1 MKMGM
6 IRRVARAAGNKR
18 FGMDRRRFLE
28 TTLAAG
34 AAMLLPARAGQASS
48 KKPRVLVIG
57 AGFGGLSAAQQL
69 LLAGA
74 DVTVLEA
81 RSRLGGRVFSSAKF
95 LPGATVEM
103 GAELIGSN
111 HPVWMAQARRFGLE
125 LTEIPDDPAERS
137 PILLG
142 GRRYTGKEVAE
153 LWEALDAA
161 MQRTIG
167 DARKVNP
174 EQPWKSLRAG
184 ELDRTSLAEVAAK
197 WPVDAMVRTAAL
209 LVMSNDGA
217 FRPQTASYLGYL
229 GTVAGGGF
237 ERFWEDSEV
246 YRCLGGAQQLADQ
259 MGRETGDERI
269 RLGTP
274 AKMVE
279 IQEATVQ
286 VETAGGKTHEA
297 DAVVLAVP
305 PTAWGKI
312 DFRPKLGE
320 EFQPHIGPAI
330 KVLGEVKCPVWKNVG
345 LSSYAVTDLEI
356 GMTWQGD
363 IRPPSENSKGS
374 CLVGFSGGSAATRFL
389 QLAPPQ
395 RRERYAEIMES
406 LFSGYAKN
414 AGQVAVQAWPEDPWT
429 QGGYCSPLLG
439 QVTTTFPRLE
449 EGVANRLFF
458 AGEHASPSFYG
469 YMEGA
474 LQSGVRAAKQVAK
487 ALNLAA

>member
-1 MKMGM
+1 ML
-6 IRRVARAAGNKR
+6 RRVARAAGVKG
-18 FGMDRRRFLE
+18 FGMDRRRFLG

-34 AAMLLPARAGQASS
+34 VAMLLPARLAQASS

-69 LLAGA
+69 LRAGA

-95 LPGATVEM
+95 LPGTTVEM

-111 HPVWMAQARRFGLE
+111 HPVWMAQAERYGLA
-125 LTEIPDDPAERS
+125 LAEIPDEPVEQS
-137 PILLG
+137 PIVLG

-161 MQRTIG
+161 MQRTNG

-174 EQPWKSLRAG
+174 EQPWKSLQAE
-184 ELDRTSLAEVAAK
+184 ELDRTSLAEAAAK
-197 WPVDAMVRTAAL
+197 WPVDATVRAAAL

-217 FRPQTASYLGYL
+217 LDPQKASYLGYL

-237 ERFWEDSEV
+237 ERFWEESEV
-246 YRCLGGAQQLADQ
+246 YRCLGGAQQLAEEL
-259 MGRETGDERI
+259 GREIGNERI

-274 AKMVE
+274 AKTVE
-279 IQEATVQ
+279 IQEARVR

-305 PTAWGKI
+305 PTVWGKI
-312 DFRPKLGE
+312 DFRPTLGK

-330 KVLGEVKCPVWKNVG
+330 KVLGEVKRPVWKDAG
-345 LSSYAVTDLEI
+345 LNSYALTDLEI
-356 GMTWQGD
+356 GMTWQGN
-363 IRPPSENSKGS
+363 IRPPLKDPNRA
-374 CLVGFSGGSAATRFL
+374 CLVGFSGGLAATRFL
-389 QLAPPQ
+389 QLAPSK
-395 RRERYAEIMES
+395 RRERFGEIMES
-406 LFSGYAKN
+406 LFSGYAKS

-429 QGGYCSPLLG
+429 LGGYCSPLLG
-439 QVTTTFPRLE
+439 QVTTVFRKLE
-449 EGVANRLFF
+449 EGVQNRLFF

-487 ALNLAA
+487 TLLD